1 MGLKGG
7 VYSSKQQET
16 NHRKKHHS
24 TTSSMS
30 RRSVGRAL
38 GTASESPRQEESAS
52 QHMGDSVSQEEN
64 ASPRQEEEAAAEPNI
79 DFEGVQ
85 RGDAEMGNKL
95 CRVIN
100 TCVTMGQKNP
110 ILHIFNQGAG
120 GNSHIMKMIVECRSK
135 ESGCFNSA

>member
-7 VYSSKQQET
+7 VYSSNQQET
-16 NHRKKHHS
+16 NHRKKHRS
-24 TTSSMS
+24 TTSSLS
-30 RRSVGRAL
+30 QHSVSASL
-38 GTASESPRQEESAS
+38 GQANQSPQQEDTPSPRQEE
-52 QHMGDSVSQEEN
+52 VS
-64 ASPRQEEEAAAEPNI
+64 EPNI

-95 CRVIN
+95 CRVIS

-135 ESGCFNSA
+135 ESEYRRQK

>member
-24 TTSSMS
+24 TTSSVS

-38 GTASESPRQEESAS
+38 GTASESPRQEEGA
-52 QHMGDSVSQEEN
+52 SQEEN

-135 ESGCFNSA
+135 ESGCVNGA

>member
-38 GTASESPRQEESAS
+38 GTANESPRQEEEAS
-52 QHMGDSVSQEEN
+52 QQMGEGVLQEES

-135 ESGCFNSA
+135 ESGCFNCA

>member
-7 VYSSKQQET
+7 AFSSKQQET
-16 NHRKKHHS
+16 SPHKSHHS
-24 TTSSMS
+24 TTSSS
-30 RRSVGRAL
+30 F
-38 GTASESPRQEESAS
+38 S
-52 QHMGDSVSQEEN
+52 QHHSRANSNEQLKEPKEPEK
-64 ASPRQEEEAAAEPNI
+64 AEEANI

-120 GNSHIMKMIVECRSK
+120 GNSHIMKMIVECRSRA
-135 ESGCFNSA
+135 SGGECDV

>member
-30 RRSVGRAL
+30 RRSVDRAL
-38 GTASESPRQEESAS
+38 GTASESPRQEE
-52 QHMGDSVSQEEN
+52 EE
-64 ASPRQEEEAAAEPNI
+64 AAEPNI

-135 ESGCFNSA
+135 ESGCFNGA

>member
-7 VYSSKQQET
+7 AFSSKQQET
-16 NHRKKHHS
+16 NPHKSHHS
-24 TTSSMS
+24 TTSSSFSQHHS
-30 RRSVGRAL
+30 RANSNEQL
-38 GTASESPRQEESAS
+38 EEPEEPEES
-52 QHMGDSVSQEEN
+52 
-64 ASPRQEEEAAAEPNI
+64 EEANI

-120 GNSHIMKMIVECRSK
+120 GNSHIMKMIVECRSRA
-135 ESGCFNSA
+135 SGGECDV

>member
-24 TTSSMS
+24 TNSSMS
-30 RRSVGRAL
+30 RRSVDRAL
-38 GTASESPRQEESAS
+38 GTASESPRQEEDALHVGESAS
-52 QHMGDSVSQEEN
+52 QEESV
-64 ASPRQEEEAAAEPNI
+64 SPRQEEEEAAEPNI
-79 DFEGVQ
+79 DFEVVQ

-135 ESGCFNSA
+135 ESGCFNGA

>member
-16 NHRKKHHS
+16 NHRKTHHS

-30 RRSVGRAL
+30 QRSASRAL
-38 GTASESPRQEESAS
+38 GHVNESPRQEEAS
-52 QHMGDSVSQEEN
+52 P
-64 ASPRQEEEAAAEPNI
+64 SPRQEEEAVAEPNI

-110 ILHIFNQGAG
+110 IMHIFNQGAG
-120 GNSHIMKMIVECRSK
+120 GNSHVMKMIVECQSK
-135 ESGCFNSA
+135 ESAIGGRW

>member
-7 VYSSKQQET
+7 AFSSKQQET
-16 NHRKKHHS
+16 SPHKSHHS
-24 TTSSMS
+24 TTSSSFSQQHS
-30 RRSVGRAL
+30 RTNS
-38 GTASESPRQEESAS
+38 SEQL
-52 QHMGDSVSQEEN
+52 
-64 ASPRQEEEAAAEPNI
+64 EEEKADEENI

-120 GNSHIMKMIVECRSK
+120 GNSHIMKMIVECRSR
-135 ESGCFNSA
+135 ESGGDRSE

>member
-1 MGLKGG
+1 MGI
-7 VYSSKQQET
+7 SSWLMISTAFATSSSFSQ
-16 NHRKKHHS
+16 HHS
-24 TTSSMS
+24 
-30 RRSVGRAL
+30 RANSNEQL
-38 GTASESPRQEESAS
+38 EEPEPEKA
-52 QHMGDSVSQEEN
+52 
-64 ASPRQEEEAAAEPNI
+64 EEANI

-120 GNSHIMKMIVECRSK
+120 GNSHIMKMIVECRSRA
-135 ESGCFNSA
+135 SGGECDA

>member
-24 TTSSMS
+24 TNSSMS
-30 RRSVGRAL
+30 RRSVDRAL
-38 GTASESPRQEESAS
+38 GTASESPRQEE
-52 QHMGDSVSQEEN
+52 E
-64 ASPRQEEEAAAEPNI
+64 AAEPNI

-135 ESGCFNSA
+135 ESGCFNGA

>member
-7 VYSSKQQET
+7 AFSSKQQEKSP
-16 NHRKKHHS
+16 HKSHHS
-24 TTSSMS
+24 TTSSS
-30 RRSVGRAL
+30 F
-38 GTASESPRQEESAS
+38 S
-52 QHMGDSVSQEEN
+52 QHHSRANSNEQLEEPKEPEK
-64 ASPRQEEEAAAEPNI
+64 AEEANI

-120 GNSHIMKMIVECRSK
+120 GNSHIMKMIVECRSRA
-135 ESGCFNSA
+135 SGGECEA

>member
-1 MGLKGG
+1 MGLKCG

-24 TTSSMS
+24 TNSSMS
-30 RRSVGRAL
+30 RRSVDRAL
-38 GTASESPRQEESAS
+38 GTASESPRQEEDALHVGESAS
-52 QHMGDSVSQEEN
+52 QEESV
-64 ASPRQEEEAAAEPNI
+64 SPRQEEEEAAEPNI

-135 ESGCFNSA
+135 ESGCFNGA

>member
-30 RRSVGRAL
+30 RRSVDRAL
-38 GTASESPRQEESAS
+38 GTASESPRQEEDALHVGESAS
-52 QHMGDSVSQEEN
+52 QEESV
-64 ASPRQEEEAAAEPNI
+64 SPRQEEEEAAEPNI

-85 RGDAEMGNKL
+85 RGDAEMGTKL
-95 CRVIN
+95 
-100 TCVTMGQKNP
+100 
-110 ILHIFNQGAG
+110 
-120 GNSHIMKMIVECRSK
+120 
-135 ESGCFNSA
+135 

>member
-30 RRSVGRAL
+30 RHSVGRAL
-38 GTASESPRQEESAS
+38 GTASESPRQEEDASQLMGESAS
-52 QHMGDSVSQEEN
+52 QEES
-64 ASPRQEEEAAAEPNI
+64 ASPRQEEEAAEPNI

-135 ESGCFNSA
+135 ESGCFNGA